1 MVECKFP
8 NIDQAG
14 SNLATASLLLHLL
27 RQIASFLAKAF
38 GLSSRKLYCFFA
50 LTTLLRWYVQSTLIK
65 CPLMTLTHE
74 AKIWGAMTMHIFG
87 IGISID
93 WNVHRVNV
101 LLGLVGSTKFRLF
114 LPICDTKNLHK
125 NKAVVAAQW
134 MRHSLQSPEICGLNP
149 VIQVIMNCIEK
160 RKKLLTPM
168 ALRIFQ
174 AIWTRVAHLGKFLV
188 STYNS

>member
-93 WNVHRVNV
+93 WNVNRVNV

-114 LPICDTKNLHK
+114 LPICDTKIYTKTRQWLRLSGWGTRFSHQRSAVWIQSSKLSWTVLKKEK
-125 NKAVVAAQW
+125 N
-134 MRHSLQSPEICGLNP
+134 C
-149 VIQVIMNCIEK
+149 
-160 RKKLLTPM
+160 
-168 ALRIFQ
+168 
-174 AIWTRVAHLGKFLV
+174 
-188 STYNS
+188 